1 MTVATISEGI
11 TVETVEPL
19 CTGCYAEPVLVA
31 EWNNTT
37 LGGDCIDV
45 ECATNVYKD
54 VYGVK
59 PRGWSDADLV
69 AWLHAQP
76 VEAAE

>member
-19 CTGCYAEPVLVA
+19 CSSCFGAPVVVTSGTDLC
-31 EWNNTT
+31 
-37 LGGDCIDV
+37 GDCLDV
-45 ECATNVYKD
+45 ECAINVYKD

-69 AWLHAQP
+69 AWLREQP
-76 VEAAE
+76 TEAAE